1 MSIMYWSQLVMKSVS
16 DAFMSTCDCRGVGD
30 DFTVVLI
37 VLYPA
42 RAPKFKLE
50 KVTVAMHWDWK
61 AAEHRAQAVVVLC
74 FNCDVHNAPAA
85 AGSEGKAMGI
95 NDRRIGTA
103 LDT

>member
-1 MSIMYWSQLVMKSVS
+1 MKSVS

-50 KVTVAMHWDWK
+50 KVTVAMH
-61 AAEHRAQAVVVLC
+61 
-74 FNCDVHNAPAA
+74 
-85 AGSEGKAMGI
+85 
-95 NDRRIGTA
+95 
-103 LDT
+103 